1 MIVELRQYTLHPGQR
16 DTLIALFE
24 REFIHTQAACGMQV
38 LGHFHDLDGPDRFV
52 WFRGFTSME
61 QRREAL
67 TCFYDGPV
75 WKANRDAA
83 NATMIDS
90 DDVLL
95 LRHVEGNFEFDGSPY
110 VITVAAASSL
120 DAARGKGVV
129 LRTEHAENTFPRL
142 PVREGE
148 DVVVVISREPVE
160 LANIVQRI
168 RVRKPGGA
176 ASS

>member
-1 MIVELRQYTLHPGQR
+1 
-16 DTLIALFE
+16 
-24 REFIHTQAACGMQV
+24 
-38 LGHFHDLDGPDRFV
+38 
-52 WFRGFTSME
+52 ME

-95 LRHVEGNFEFDGSPY
+95 LRHVEGNFEFDGSPC

-120 DAARGKGVV
+120 DAARGEGVV